1 MQVDNTAHI
10 ELPEPI
16 NKRRLL
22 PIIKLTAN
30 HRLCLAAALALAT
43 CLLYMS
49 WNVTASWEF
58 TLEFRGK
65 KLLTFLIVAIA
76 ISTATLL
83 FQTLSNN
90 RIITPAIIGFDSLY
104 ILIQTALVFFLGAMQ
119 YTQLNVY
126 LKWGIEISLLV
137 LGASFLFQWLFVKK
151 RHSLYLLILIGVV
164 FGVLFH
170 SLSAL
175 LMRLINPSEFTVLQD
190 SLFASFNA
198 VDPHLLLI
206 STLVIGCIGFFVS
219 KVHHQ
224 YDVLALGEAMA
235 INLGINH
242 ARLSRVTLII
252 VITLIGLSTSLVGPV
267 TFFGLLVVNLAY
279 IVSASH
285 LHRHLIPMAICCAII
300 TLVGSDVL
308 LQHFLHYN
316 SKLSIIIEFVGGIF
330 FLLLILRNK
339 IR

>member
-1 MQVDNTAHI
+1 MHTRL
-10 ELPEPI
+10 ELPEPLK
-16 NKRRLL
+16 KRRLL
-22 PIIKLTAN
+22 PIVKLTAN
-30 HRLCLAAALALAT
+30 YRLCLAALLALAT
-43 CLLYMS
+43 CLLYLS
-49 WNVTASWEF
+49 YNVTASWEF
-58 TLEFRGK
+58 TLQFRTK

-104 ILIQTALVFFLGAMQ
+104 ILIQTALVFLLGAMQ

-126 LKWGIEISLLV
+126 LKWSIEISLLV
-137 LGASFLFQWLFVKK
+137 LAASFLFQWLFVKK

-170 SLSAL
+170 SLSSL
-175 LMRLINPSEFTVLQD
+175 LMRLINPTEFTVLQD

-206 STLVIGCIGFFVS
+206 SFLVIGCIGVFVAS
-219 KVHHQ
+219 HHHQ
-224 YDVLALGEAMA
+224 YDALALGEAMA

-252 VITLIGLSTSLVGPV
+252 VITLIGLS
-267 TFFGLLVVNLAY
+267 
-279 IVSASH
+279 
-285 LHRHLIPMAICCAII
+285 
-300 TLVGSDVL
+300 
-308 LQHFLHYN
+308 
-316 SKLSIIIEFVGGIF
+316 
-330 FLLLILRNK
+330 
-339 IR
+339 

>member
-1 MQVDNTAHI
+1 MHI
-10 ELPEPI
+10 NNIADLELPDTVKKSHLRLKI
-16 NKRRLL
+16 N
-22 PIIKLTAN
+22 LTAN
-30 HRLCLAAALALAT
+30 QRLCIATLLALCT
-43 CLLYMS
+43 CLLYLS
-49 WNVTASWEF
+49 YNVTASWEF
-58 TLEFRGK
+58 TLQFRGK
-65 KLLTFLIVAIA
+65 KLLTFLLVAIA

-104 ILIQTALVFFLGAMQ
+104 ILIQTALLFLLGAMQ
-119 YTQLNVY
+119 YTLLNVY
-126 LKWGIEISLLV
+126 LKWALEISLLV
-137 LGASFLFQWLFVKK
+137 LAASCLFQWLFVKK

-170 SLSAL
+170 SLASL
-175 LMRLINPSEFTVLQD
+175 LMRMMNPAEFTLLED
-190 SLFASFNA
+190 SMFASFNA
-198 VDPHLLLI
+198 ADPHLLLI
-206 STLVIGCIGFFVS
+206 STMLIGCIGVFVC
-219 KVHHQ
+219 KYHHQ
-224 YDVLALGEAMA
+224 YDVLALGEAIA

-242 ARLSRVTLII
+242 RRLSRLTLII
-252 VITLIGLSTSLVGPV
+252 IISLIGLSTSLVGPV

-308 LQHFLHYN
+308 LQHFLHY
-316 SKLSIIIEFVGGIF
+316 SVKLSIIIEFVGGIF
-330 FLLLILRNK
+330 FLVLILRNK